1 MPDLNEFLNSLW
13 SGARPWAE
21 SLLILAAGATA
32 GFIARIVIGI
42 VSKHAFSDV
51 FLVASLRRRLL
62 GVLGWFLPLL
72 GVYLALP
79 AATHANE
86 AGWPRP
92 LLVTLLIAG
101 MGLLLVRLVYVLE
114 DALLHRVQLD
124 VADNLRAR
132 KIHTQ
137 FRILRRVLA
146 LTIWL
151 LAGAA
156 ILLQFD
162 GFRQFGR
169 GLLASAG
176 IASLVIGFAAQ
187 RTLGNLIAGF
197 QIAVT
202 QPIRLDD
209 VVVVE
214 NEWGRIE
221 EITLTYV
228 VVKIWD
234 ERRLVLPIIYFL
246 EKPFT
251 NWTRTTSEIL
261 GTVFLHVDYRVP
273 LDALRERL
281 KELVDGHPDW
291 DGRVA
296 EIVAF
301 EARPTTLEI
310 RALVSSRESGAG
322 WRLRCHVREGLVT
335 FLQQNYPDSL
345 PRYRAEVAGL
355 RAGEPQANSDGPA
368 AGPNAPTG
376 AEQTP

>member
-13 SGARPWAE
+13 GGARPWAE

-42 VSKHAFSDV
+42 VSKHAFTDV
-51 FLVASLRRRLL
+51 FLVSTLRRRLL
-62 GVLGWFLPLL
+62 GVLGWFLPVL

-114 DALLHRVQLD
+114 DALLHRMQMD

-132 KIHTQ
+132 KFHTQ

-146 LTIWL
+146 LVIWV
-151 LAGAA
+151 LAGST

-162 GFRQFGR
+162 GFRQFGS

-197 QIAVT
+197 QIAIT

-234 ERRLVLPIIYFL
+234 ERRLVLPIAYFL

-251 NWTRTTSEIL
+251 NWTRQTSEIL
-261 GTVFLHVDYRVP
+261 GTVFLHVDYSVP
-273 LDALRERL
+273 IDALREKL
-281 KELVDGHPDW
+281 KELVKDHEDW

-301 EARPTTLEI
+301 ESRATTLEI
-310 RALVSSRESGAG
+310 RALVSARDSGAA
-322 WRLRCHVREGLVT
+322 WRLRCHAREGLVT
-335 FLQQNYPDSL
+335 YLQQNYPTAL
-345 PRYRAEVAGL
+345 PRFRTEL
-355 RAGEPQANSDGPA
+355 SD
-368 AGPNAPTG
+368 TR
-376 AEQTP
+376 

>member
-1 MPDLNEFLNSLW
+1 MNDSNDMLSTLW
-13 SGARPWAE
+13 AALRPWAE
-21 SLLILAAGATA
+21 SLGLLAIGVFAGLLALL
-32 GFIARIVIGI
+32 VIRLFMSHGLQRRNPTL
-42 VSKHAFSDV
+42 AD
-51 FLVASLRRRLL
+51 ALRAHHMRT
-62 GVLGWFLPLL
+62 LGWFLPLL

-79 AATHANE
+79 LAERIASQA
-86 AGWPRP
+86 WSRP
-92 LLVTLLIAG
+92 LLVTLLIFGIG
-101 MGLLLVRLVYVLE
+101 MLLSGLTRVLE
-114 DALLHRVQLD
+114 DVLVRRMQMD

-132 KIHTQ
+132 KFHTQ

-146 LTIWL
+146 LVIWV
-151 LAGAA
+151 LAGSA

-162 GFRQFGR
+162 GFRQFGS

-197 QIAVT
+197 QIAMT

-234 ERRLVLPIIYFL
+234 ERRLVLPIGYFL

-251 NWTRTTSEIL
+251 NWTRQTSEIL
-261 GTVFLHVDYRVP
+261 GTVYLHVDYSVP
-273 LDALRERL
+273 IDALREQL
-281 KELVDGHPDW
+281 KELVKDHEDW

-296 EIVAF
+296 EIVAY
-301 EARPTTLEI
+301 ESRQTTLEI
-310 RALVSSRESGAG
+310 RALVSARDSGAA
-322 WRLRCHVREGLVT
+322 WRLRCHAREGLVT
-335 FLQQNYPDSL
+335 YLQQHHPTAL
-345 PRYRAEVAGL
+345 PRFRAEVTDKG
-355 RAGEPQANSDGPA
+355 
-368 AGPNAPTG
+368 
-376 AEQTP
+376 